1 MVLGGCAG
9 VTKPAPAW
17 GHYACDPQQDSAY
30 AYRKKV
36 AVLGFA
42 VNNLLDAVDV
52 PTIGQRYPQELA
64 RSLSSDQFVV
74 VDSSSARLFE
84 QTANDDLTTPVR
96 QQVVT
101 LAGNLGVQTL
111 VSGRILDLSVNT
123 PRNLVTRMVQGISR
137 QVDMELAVYD
147 GLSGVLIASERFTGL
162 AKGPMDMTYRNMGSD
177 FWASNFGQTLQTMMD
192 QQATLIGT
200 ALSCLP
206 MQAII
211 THVDQQGIH
220 FDAGADALLRPGDR
234 LEVIKLVP
242 LAPRG
247 GPMGGDIYQEKRQG
261 SLTVSTVYPNRAVGV
276 LDKKVPQNRLNR
288 GDIVRAW

>member
-1 MVLGGCAG
+1 VLGGCSG
-9 VTKPAPAW
+9 VAKPVPTW
-17 GHYACDPQQDSAY
+17 GSYACDPQQNSAY

-42 VNNLLDAVDV
+42 VNNLLDTVDV
-52 PTIGQRYPQELA
+52 PIIGQRYPQELA
-64 RSLSSDQFVV
+64 RRLSSEQFVV
-74 VDSSSARLFE
+74 IDSSSERLFE
-84 QTANDDLTTPVR
+84 QTANDDLTAPVR
-96 QQVVT
+96 QQIVT
-101 LAGNLGVQTL
+101 LAGKLGVQTL

-123 PRNLVTRMVQGISR
+123 PRNLLTRMALGTAR

-147 GLSGVLIASERFTGL
+147 GLSGTLIASERFIGN
-162 AKGPMDMTYRNMGSD
+162 ARGAMDMTYRNMGSD
-177 FWASNFGQTLQTMMD
+177 FWTSNFGQALQTMID
-192 QQATLIGT
+192 QQAKLIGT

-220 FDAGADALLRPGDR
+220 FDAGADVLLRPGDR
-234 LEVIKLVP
+234 LELIKLIP
-242 LAPRG
+242 LDPRG

-261 SLTVSTVYPNRAVGV
+261 SMTVSTVYPDRAVGI
-276 LDKKVPQNRLNR
+276 LDKKGPLYRLNR